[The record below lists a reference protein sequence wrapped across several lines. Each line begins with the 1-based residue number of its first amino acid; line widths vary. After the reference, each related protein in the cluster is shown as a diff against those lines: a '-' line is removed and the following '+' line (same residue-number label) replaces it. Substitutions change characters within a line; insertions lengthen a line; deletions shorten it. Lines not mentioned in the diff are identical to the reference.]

1 MIQEVAKALWAINE
15 MAPEYKV
22 SGSLAR
28 TGNLVI
34 TSNISGSPLFIER
47 NEDGEHMLINEGGI
61 EIFRSRG
68 LKEVVVQACATIYH
82 DWLVARLLD

>member
-1 MIQEVAKALWAINE
+1 MIQEAARAIWAINE
-15 MAPEYKV
+15 MAPEFKV
-22 SGSLAR
+22 TGTENLA
-28 TGNLVI
+28 L

-47 NEDGEHMLINEGGI
+47 NEEGEYKLLNESGF

-68 LKEVVVQACATIYH
+68 LREVIVEACAAVYH